1 MPETKSTTY
10 LSLDQIRE
18 AHDLLEDDVDCPEWG
33 GTVRVRSLTLKEMRS
48 IRRQITNPETGYV
61 DESQGLALI
70 AGYGMV
76 QPAVGPEG
84 AMGLMEKNAAV
95 VGRIS
100 GAVVRMTP
108 IAKEA
113 EAAAAAFRA
122 LD

>member
-1 MPETKSTTY
+1 MPETKQSY
-10 LSLDQIRE
+10 LSLDAI
-18 AHDLLEDDVDCPEWG
+18 HSVNDLLEEDVEVPEWG
-33 GTVRVRSLTLKEMRS
+33 GVVRVRSLSLKEMRS

-70 AGYGMV
+70 AGYGLV

-84 AMGLMEKNAAV
+84 AMALMEKNAAV
-95 VGRIS
+95 IGRIS
-100 GAVVRMTP
+100 GRVVKLTP